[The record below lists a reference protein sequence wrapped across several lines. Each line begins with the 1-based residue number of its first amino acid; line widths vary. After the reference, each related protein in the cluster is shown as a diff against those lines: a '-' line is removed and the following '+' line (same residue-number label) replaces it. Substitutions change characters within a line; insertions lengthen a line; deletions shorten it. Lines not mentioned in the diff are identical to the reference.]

1 MGITRRQ
8 ALDCFA
14 SDDLIG
20 VGMEADAVR
29 RQLHPEGVVGYS
41 MVCPIR
47 YPASASVG
55 ATTDDFHAEALREV
69 FAAIDAAVAMG
80 ATGILLQEHGARL
93 RDLAGYERLFHDIKQ
108 GFPQLSLQG
117 LSGQDLHRLS
127 THAGAP
133 LQEILVRLQ
142 AAGLDTLELSQAG
155 FAVKDWLQV
164 HRAAHAS
171 GMRTVATLVFGIG
184 ETVEQRV
191 DTLEAVRSLQEE
203 TGGFAAVSVRSAS
216 AREDVRLNRL
226 EESTSHG
233 LEEPTS
239 VELLK
244 MVAVTR
250 MLLDHVIHMQTT
262 PLMQGVKVLQMSLRF
277 GSDDAG
283 SAFSDDASETRE
295 STHFASEEE
304 LRRLIRD
311 AGFQP
316 AQRDA
321 LYRMH
326 FL

>member
-1 MGITRRQ
+1 MGITRQQ

-29 RQLHPEGVVGYS
+29 RQLHPEGVVGYR

-47 YPASASVG
+47 CPASANVG
-55 ATTDDFHAEALREV
+55 AAADVFHAEALSEV
-69 FAAIDAAVAMG
+69 FADIDAAMAMG
-80 ATGILLQEHGARL
+80 ATGVVLRENGARL
-93 RDLAGYERLFHDIKQ
+93 RDVTGYEQLLHAVKRR
-108 GFPQLSLQG
+108 FPQLSLQC

-127 THAGAP
+127 TYAGAS
-133 LQEILVRLQ
+133 LQEVLMRLQ
-142 AAGLDTLELSQAG
+142 AAGLDTLETSQVD
-155 FAVKDWLQV
+155 FAVQEWMQV
-164 HRAAHAS
+164 HRTAHAS
-171 GMRTVATLVFGIG
+171 GMRTAVNLIFGVG
-184 ETVEQRV
+184 ETMEQRV
-191 DTLEAVRSLQEE
+191 DLLEAVRSLQEE
-203 TGGFAAVSVRSAS
+203 TGGFTVVAVRSAS
-216 AREDVRLNRL
+216 AGEDVRSN
-226 EESTSHG
+226 G

-244 MVAVTR
+244 MTAVSR
-250 MLLDHVIHMQTT
+250 MLLDQVPHMQTT
-262 PLMQGVKVLQMSLRF
+262 ALTQGVKVLQMSLRF

-283 SAFSDDASETRE
+283 SAFSDDGKETGKGI
-295 STHFASEEE
+295 HFANEEE